1 MRNLAILSLLLCLIL
16 TGCWDKAEF
25 VEPVSLGAR
34 EKTIVLKDCEW
45 GDSTFY
51 LISNVDYRLEIL
63 SGEDWLTITEAG
75 ADSICFSFPS
85 NNGFNRS
92 ADIRLSY
99 GPRVD
104 DLKVKQPGK
113 YEMRVGLSEESLE
126 VPVEGGSY
134 QVDVLT
140 NVLQRDLYVEVSS
153 ARNVTDVSLVS
164 NRLSFTVPPASS
176 FNPRTY
182 TVTVYATDGWGERV
196 EAVLELHQK
205 PKRLENN

>member
-1 MRNLAILSLLLCLIL
+1 MRNLAILLSLLCFIL

-25 VEPVSLGAR
+25 VKPVSLGAR
-34 EKTIVLKDCEW
+34 EKTIVLKDCEY
-45 GDSTFY
+45 GDSTFH

-85 NNGFNRS
+85 NNGFKRS

-99 GPRVD
+99 GHRID

-113 YEMRVGLSEESLE
+113 YEMRVELTEKSIE

-140 NVLQRDLYVEVSS
+140 NVLQRDLCVEVSS
-153 ARNVTDVSLVS
+153 ARNVTDVSLVN
-164 NRLSFTVPPASS
+164 NRIFFTVPPTGS

-182 TVTVYATDGWGERV
+182 TVTVYASDGWGERV

-205 PKRLENN
+205 PKKLENN